1 MFLQLLGNGII
12 MGSVISLVALGFALV
27 YNATRVFHIA
37 YAVLYMFAPYMVFL
51 FSGTLGFP
59 LWLGI
64 VIAIILTVLLSVL
77 IEGLVYQ
84 PLLAKGASLNTVLI
98 SSIGVMIVLINVIA
112 MSFGNEP
119 QILRQGISK
128 SVQFLGL
135 LFTYNQLLQIAIS
148 VVLMI
153 GFILVLKHTK
163 LGLIAR
169 ALRDDEELVTV
180 LGVNIRRLRLLLFA
194 LSAMFAAVGGILISY
209 DVGMDPY
216 IGMPMLLNGVV
227 ALIIGGMGRFG
238 SPILGGFVIGILQ
251 AVTVWAFSAR
261 WQDAVTF
268 TLLILF
274 LLFRP
279 QGLLG
284 EQERAV

>member
-12 MGSVISLVALGFALV
+12 MGSVFALVALGFALI

-51 FSGTLGFP
+51 FSKTLGFP
-59 LWLGI
+59 LWMGI
-64 VIAIILTVLLSVL
+64 SIAIILTMLLSVL

-84 PLLAKGASLNTVLI
+84 PLLTKGASLNTVLI
-98 SSIGVMIVLINVIA
+98 SSIGIMIVVINVIA

-119 QILRQGISK
+119 QVLRQGISS
-128 SVQFLGL
+128 SVKFSGL
-135 LFTYNQLLQIAIS
+135 LFTYNQLLQIS
-148 VVLMI
+148 VSVLLMT
-153 GFILVLKHTK
+153 GFILILKHTK

-169 ALRDDEELVTV
+169 ALRDDEDLITV

-194 LSAMFAAVGGILISY
+194 LSAVFAAVGGILISY

-216 IGMPMLLNGVV
+216 VGMTMLLNGVV

-238 SPILGGFVIGILQ
+238 APILGGFVIGIMQ
-251 AVTVWAFSAR
+251 ALTVWAFSAR

-284 EQERAV
+284 EQERTV